1 MVPWKHSGATGG
13 TVMLRRYPFFLQA
26 ITLAALCLAILSCS
40 RSEEEPTQK
49 PPETTKVSIAVSR
62 TPHSPPCYIA
72 KQQGYVAEEG
82 LEVTC
87 IDTLGGHKCLK
98 KVLAGEA
105 EMGTT
110 SDTPIMFNGFKR
122 DDFVVI
128 ATFVTSHNDVK
139 IMARQDGSIQSAR
152 DLARKKIAVVPGSAS
167 QFFLDFFLL
176 MNGVDHE
183 TVTIEHMNPE
193 EMPQALHDKRVD
205 GISVWEPFGFESLGL
220 LGDQLKV
227 LSHDKV

>member
-1 MVPWKHSGATGG
+1 
-13 TVMLRRYPFFLQA
+13 MLSRYPFFLQA

-62 TPHSPPCYIA
+62 TPLSSPFYIA
-72 KQQGYVAEEG
+72 REQGYFAEEG
-82 LEVTC
+82 LEVTF

-139 IMARQDGSIQSAR
+139 IMARQDGSIQSAQ
-152 DLARKKIAVVPGSAS
+152 DLAHKKIAVLPGSAS

-183 TVTIEHMNPE
+183 TVTIEDMNPE
-193 EMPQALHDKRVD
+193 ECRRRYMTSELTAYRSGSHLALKALAFWVTNSRSFLITKSIARPSTWSSNV
-205 GISVWEPFGFESLGL
+205 ILP
-220 LGDQLKV
+220 
-227 LSHDKV
+227 